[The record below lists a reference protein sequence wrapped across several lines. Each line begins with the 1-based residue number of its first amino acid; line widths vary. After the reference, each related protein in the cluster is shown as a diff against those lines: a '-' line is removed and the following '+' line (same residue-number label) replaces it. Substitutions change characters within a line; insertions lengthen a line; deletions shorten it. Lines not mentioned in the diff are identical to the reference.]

1 MKLRPSIIK
10 QIIKEELQRFIL
22 EWGQVETCG
31 EGEKWSDES
40 GACVKAQ
47 EAAPPEKKPDKKPDK
62 KKVEAKPTEKNVD
75 PKKTVVTKGAGSLRK
90 AINKACFGAKVT
102 NLAAARKANKC
113 PNSNMTYKQWVA
125 GRRAARKGDKR
136 TVEKILS
143 GGRQKGP
150 SAEQRAEMAEAQ
162 KRFKDFLAGD
172 RNYKRAFIDGLKKA
186 YKRRPEILMFRYLIN
201 YLKQHYER
209 RSQKK
214 APQGERVTQ
223 ATQPKPRA
231 GGTMAS

>member
-1 MKLRPSIIK
+1 MKLRPSTIK

-22 EWGQVETCG
+22 ERQAETCG
-31 EGEKWSDES
+31 GGEVWSDKF
-40 GACVKAQ
+40 GACVEAQ
-47 EAAPPEKKPDKKPDK
+47 DPAPPEKKPDK

-172 RNYKRAFIDGLKKA
+172 KNYKRAFIDALKKA
-186 YKRRPEILMFRYLIN
+186 YKRRPEVLMFRYLIN
-201 YLKQHYER
+201 YLKKHYER
-209 RSQKK
+209 QSQKK

-223 ATQPKPRA
+223 ATQAKPGA